1 MIMKWLS
8 SFILSLFTL
17 CNIYSNE
24 YVIYVDKDSFK
35 IRGDTSLFYNKV
47 YYELVDFNNV
57 HWVHKFKSNGTYLYD
72 QADYYLI
79 TEQLLKAKL
88 RIRKRKNKYIYLK
101 FRIE

>member
-1 MIMKWLS
+1 MIIKWSS

-24 YVIYVDKDSFK
+24 YVIYVDKDSIK
-35 IRGDTSLFYNKV
+35 VRGDTSLFYNKV

-57 HWVHKFKSNGTYLYD
+57 HWAHKFKSNGTYLYD

-88 RIRKRKNKYIYLK
+88 RIRKRKSKYIYLK
-101 FRIE
+101 FKIE

>member
-1 MIMKWLS
+1 MIMKWSS
-8 SFILSLFTL
+8 SFILSLFAL

-24 YVIYVDKDSFK
+24 YVIYVDKDSIK

-57 HWVHKFKSNGTYLYD
+57 HWAHKFKSNGTYLYD

-88 RIRKRKNKYIYLK
+88 RIRKRKSKYIYLK
-101 FRIE
+101 FKIE

>member
-1 MIMKWLS
+1 MIMKWSS

-24 YVIYVDKDSFK
+24 YVIYVDKDSIK
-35 IRGDTSLFYNKV
+35 VRGDTSLFYNKV
-47 YYELVDFNNV
+47 YYELEDFNNV
-57 HWVHKFKSNGTYLYD
+57 HWAHKFKSNGTYLYD

-88 RIRKRKNKYIYLK
+88 RIRKRKSKYIYLK
-101 FRIE
+101 FKIE

>member
-1 MIMKWLS
+1 MIMKWSS

-24 YVIYVDKDSFK
+24 YVIYVDKDSIK
-35 IRGDTSLFYNKV
+35 IRGDTSLFYDRV

-72 QADYYLI
+72 QVDYYLI
-79 TEQLLKAKL
+79 TEQLQKAKL
-88 RIRKRKNKYIYLK
+88 RIRKRKSKYIYLK
-101 FRIE
+101 FKIE

>member
-17 CNIYSNE
+17 CNIHSNE
-24 YVIYVDKDSFK
+24 YVIYVDKDSIK
-35 IRGDTSLFYNKV
+35 IRGDTFLFYNKV

-57 HWVHKFKSNGTYLYD
+57 HWAHKFKSNGTYLYD

-88 RIRKRKNKYIYLK
+88 RIRKRKSKYIYLK
-101 FRIE
+101 FKIE

>member
-24 YVIYVDKDSFK
+24 YVIYVDKDSIK

-57 HWVHKFKSNGTYLYD
+57 HWAHKFKS
-72 QADYYLI
+72 
-79 TEQLLKAKL
+79 KC
-88 RIRKRKNKYIYLK
+88 
-101 FRIE
+101 

>member
-1 MIMKWLS
+1 MIMKWSS

-17 CNIYSNE
+17 CNIYSKE
-24 YVIYVDKDSFK
+24 YVIYVDKDSIK

-57 HWVHKFKSNGTYLYD
+57 HWAHKFKSNGTYLYD

-88 RIRKRKNKYIYLK
+88 RIRKRKSKYIYLK
-101 FRIE
+101 FKIE

>member
-1 MIMKWLS
+1 MIMKWSS

-24 YVIYVDKDSFK
+24 YVIYVDKDSIK
-35 IRGDTSLFYNKV
+35 IQGDTSLFYNKV

-57 HWVHKFKSNGTYLYD
+57 HWAHKFKSNGTYLYD

-88 RIRKRKNKYIYLK
+88 RIRKRKSKYIYLK
-101 FRIE
+101 FKIE

>member
-1 MIMKWLS
+1 MIMRWSS

-24 YVIYVDKDSFK
+24 YVIYVDKDSIK
-35 IRGDTSLFYNKV
+35 VRGDTSLFYNKV

-57 HWVHKFKSNGTYLYD
+57 HWAHKFKSNGTYLYD

-88 RIRKRKNKYIYLK
+88 RIRKRKSKYIYLK
-101 FRIE
+101 FKIE